1 MSVLSAMMVLAD
13 LTGCSEGGVVPAEAV
28 PDGFSQAHLG
38 RVHLGRAH
46 LGRAQP
52 RQAQPGQAQPGQ
64 AQLVHARRL
73 AAQLLSGEPAR
84 SPVAVA
90 ERLLAIQGQDARG
103 ARLAVRSRTAGLTAA
118 DVDRALTAD
127 RSLVITWL
135 NRGTLHLIAS
145 DDYRWLHP
153 LTAKP
158 QFQVG
163 CRRILAGLGVSA
175 QDADRGVAVLERALL
190 TDGPL
195 VRADLAGRLA
205 AAGLPADGGV
215 ALHVLMLASLRG
227 IVVRGPMI
235 GAQHAYVSV
244 RDWLGPPPRSLDPDV
259 ALAALARRY
268 LAGHGPASDRDLA
281 KWSGLPLGPVRRGL
295 TAVAA
300 ELRDRPDGL
309 AELATAPR
317 QQAALPPP
325 RLLGAYDP
333 VLLGW
338 ASREPIVGGH
348 AGIVTVNGLFRPFA
362 LVCGQAAGI
371 WAYAAGQV
379 VLDRFGDLPDDVE
392 SALAAEASDV
402 QRFLAGEPAA

>member
-1 MSVLSAMMVLAD
+1 MSVVSAMMVLAD
-13 LTGCSEGGVVPAEAV
+13 VTGCSEGGIVPAEAV
-28 PDGFSQAHLG
+28 PYGLSPA
-38 RVHLGRAH
+38 RSSP
-46 LGRAQP
+46 AQSSP
-52 RQAQPGQAQPGQ
+52 AQSSL
-64 AQLVHARRL
+64 AQLVQARRF

-145 DDYRWLHP
+145 EDYLWLHP

-158 QFQVG
+158 QLQVG

-175 QDADRGVAVLERALL
+175 QDADSGIAVVERALL

-195 VRADLAGRLA
+195 VRAELAGRLA

-227 IVVRGPMI
+227 IAVRGPMI

-244 RDWLGPPPRSLDPDV
+244 RDWLGPRPRSPEPDV
-259 ALAALARRY
+259 ALAELARRY

-295 TAVAA
+295 TAITT

-309 AELATAPR
+309 AELAAAHR
-317 QQAALPPP
+317 EQAALPPP

-338 ASREPIVGGH
+338 ASREPVIGNH
-348 AGIVTVNGLFRPFA
+348 AGIVTDNGLFRPFA
-362 LVCGQAAGI
+362 LVGGQAAGI
-371 WAYAAGQV
+371 WAYAGGQV
-379 VLDRFGDLPDDVE
+379 MLDRFGELPDDVE